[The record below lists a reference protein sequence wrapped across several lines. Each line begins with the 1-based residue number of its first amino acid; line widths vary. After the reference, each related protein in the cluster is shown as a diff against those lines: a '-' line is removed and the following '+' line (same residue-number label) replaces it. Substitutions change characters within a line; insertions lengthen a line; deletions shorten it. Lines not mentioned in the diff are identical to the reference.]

1 MRRWPRWVRGPLQ
14 LVLVGAVAL
23 VVVALATGR
32 WTMPDWVVEQESS
45 SARPTPTVTQ
55 TPSLTTAPP
64 EPQESRDCTAAS
76 TDGIPQQPGAL
87 APLPS
92 AADAF
97 AALPTLTVAPRS
109 HGDSYCRGRFGPDD
123 WPDLDGNGCTTRQ
136 DVLVRSARQVT
147 TRPIAAHGNTCQ
159 EAISGT
165 WVDAYTGTTLTF
177 TNLKDSRQA
186 AQIQIDH
193 LVPLY
198 NAWVSGA
205 WAWTDRQRVTF
216 AQDLDAPELYAVAGT
231 VNFAK
236 NHAGV
241 ETWSPVPDRRCD
253 YARSWVAV
261 KSKYSLTVTSAE
273 QAALTTMLQ
282 ACG

>member
-1 MRRWPRWVRGPLQ
+1 MRRWPRWARGPLQ
-14 LVLVGAVAL
+14 LVVVGAVVLA
-23 VVVALATGR
+23 VVALATGR
-32 WTMPDWVVEQESS
+32 WTLPDWVVGPEP
-45 SARPTPTVTQ
+45 SAAKRP
-55 TPSLTTAPP
+55 TPSLTTAAPQP
-64 EPQESRDCTAAS
+64 EETRDCSAAGS
-76 TDGIPQQPGAL
+76 DGIPQQPGAL

-92 AADAF
+92 AADASV
-97 AALPTLTVAPRS
+97 ALLTLTVAPRS

-136 DVLVRSARQVT
+136 DVLVRSAQQVT
-147 TRPIAAHGNTCQ
+147 TRLIAAHGNTCQ

-177 TNLKDSRQA
+177 TNLKDSGQA

-205 WAWTDRQRVTF
+205 WAWTDQQRVTF
-216 AQDLDAPELYAVAGT
+216 AQDLAAPELYAVAGS

-261 KSKYSLTVTSAE
+261 KSKYSLTVTTAE
-273 QAALTTMLQ
+273 QAALTTMLR